1 VEAAMVAVVEHHT
14 EEVQLM
20 EVVVATEEVAMA
32 TPVVPV
38 VPRPGGNRSTAFG
51 REATLP
57 SLFATIFPFHFD
69 ICTLGA

>member
-1 VEAAMVAVVEHHT
+1 VV
-14 EEVQLM
+14 VVVVVV
-20 EVVVATEEVAMA
+20 VVVATEEVAMA

-38 VPRPGGNRSTAFG
+38 VLRPGGNRSTAFERG
-51 REATLP
+51 ATLP